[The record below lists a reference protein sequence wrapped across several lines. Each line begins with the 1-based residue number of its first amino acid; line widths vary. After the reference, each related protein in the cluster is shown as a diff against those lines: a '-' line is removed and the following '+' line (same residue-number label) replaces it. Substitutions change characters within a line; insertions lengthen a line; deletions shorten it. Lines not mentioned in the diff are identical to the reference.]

1 MSFSCHRL
9 ALMYKAAIVLM
20 KASVGSIDRRTVQW
34 LFFNSL
40 SNALIAV
47 GCALRAHWSAHSVW
61 RRTISSP
68 FPSPPHPLF
77 FSSPHP
83 LFVVKMESGNFCSFE
98 CLSTAHQWHLW
109 REANVTLMLQFWL
122 FIYHTISQTV
132 QSVTVALFAKKDDKL
147 WLEHSP
153 KNKSWKRCHKKKQFL
168 AFCSLTISNPNRT
181 IALKVTCHQNRIIRM
196 VLCITWVKISPCG

>member
-1 MSFSCHRL
+1 MMLLVFSSCYRQLENLLGLGLFVFMTFSCHGL
-9 ALMYKAAIVLM
+9 ALMYKAAIILM

-77 FSSPHP
+77 FFFSSPP
-83 LFVVKMESGNFCSFE
+83 FCCENGVRKFLSIWVFVNGTS
-98 CLSTAHQWHLW
+98 
-109 REANVTLMLQFWL
+109 VTLVTRGKCDADVAVL
-122 FIYHTISQTV
+122 TV
-132 QSVTVALFAKKDDKL
+132 HLS
-147 WLEHSP
+147 H
-153 KNKSWKRCHKKKQFL
+153 N
-168 AFCSLTISNPNRT
+168 
-181 IALKVTCHQNRIIRM
+181 
-196 VLCITWVKISPCG
+196 

>member
-47 GCALRAHWSAHSVW
+47 GSALRAHWSAHSVW

-77 FSSPHP
+77 FFLLLTPFLLWKWSQEISVH
-83 LFVVKMESGNFCSFE
+83 LSVCQRHISDTCDARQMWRWCCSFDCSFITQLARLFKVLLSH
-98 CLSTAHQWHLW
+98 CLL
-109 REANVTLMLQFWL
+109 
-122 FIYHTISQTV
+122 
-132 QSVTVALFAKKDDKL
+132 KKMTNYGC
-147 WLEHSP
+147 SP
-153 KNKSWKRCHKKKQFL
+153 L
-168 AFCSLTISNPNRT
+168 
-181 IALKVTCHQNRIIRM
+181 LKVKVENDVIKKSSFLHF
-196 VLCITWVKISPCG
+196 VLWPYPIQIEPLH